1 MMRAALTVLLVA
13 CVAGGT
19 SACALTSKA
28 ELVETRYFSPE
39 RVRPPAEA
47 TATATAGPRSTL
59 ELRLGRVS
67 SGPSL
72 RERIAY
78 RDAAYEL
85 GYYDDLRWTER
96 PETYVRRGLGRALY
110 EDHGVHRVLGGMAPT
125 LDVEV
130 VGFDDLRLPSGRA
143 VRVQLKILLH
153 EDVGVIL
160 EDTLTIERPVAGDKP
175 KIEDVI
181 AAMATALDAACEQVS
196 LRVESALASKRAGAA
211 EAGAK

>member
-1 MMRAALTVLLVA
+1 MMRAALTTLLFTFAAV
-13 CVAGGT
+13 GT

-39 RVRPPAEA
+39 RVRPAQT
-47 TATATAGPRSTL
+47 TAAPRSAL

-96 PETYVRRGLGRALY
+96 PETFVRRGLGRALF
-110 EDHGVHRVLGGMAPT
+110 EDRGVRRVLGGMAPT

-130 VGFDDLRLPSGRA
+130 IAFDDLRLASGRA
-143 VRVQLKILLH
+143 VRVQLKLLLH

-160 EDTLTIERPVAGDKP
+160 EDTLTVERPVAGDKP

-181 AAMATALDAACEQVS
+181 AAMAIALDAACDQVS
-196 LRVESALASKRAGAA
+196 LRVESALASKRPAA

>member
-1 MMRAALTVLLVA
+1 MMRARSAMLLMLLGA
-13 CVAGGT
+13 SIGT

-28 ELVETRYFSPE
+28 ELVDTRYFTPE
-39 RVRPPAEA
+39 RVKPAAEGTPRT
-47 TATATAGPRSTL
+47 TASRGNL
-59 ELRLGRVS
+59 ELRLGRVT

-72 RERIAY
+72 RERITY

-96 PETYVRRGLGRALY
+96 PETFVRRGLGRALF
-110 EDHGVHRVLGGMAPT
+110 EDRGVRRVLGGMAPT

-130 VGFDDLRLPSGRA
+130 TAFDDLRLASGRA
-143 VRVQLKILLH
+143 VRVQLKLLLH

-181 AAMATALDAACEQVS
+181 AAMALALEAACEQVS
-196 LRVESALASKRAGAA
+196 LRVESALASKRPVAA

>member
-1 MMRAALTVLLVA
+1 MMRAALTALLVA
-13 CVAGGT
+13 CATVGT

-28 ELVETRYFSPE
+28 DLVETRYFSPE
-39 RVRPPAEA
+39 RVKPSADA
-47 TATATAGPRSTL
+47 AAASRSTL
-59 ELRLGRVS
+59 ELRLGRVT

-96 PETYVRRGLGRALY
+96 PETYVRRGLGRALF

-125 LDVEV
+125 LDIEV
-130 VGFDDLRLPSGRA
+130 VAFDDLRLASGRA
-143 VRVQLKILLH
+143 VRVQLKVLLH

-196 LRVESALASKRAGAA
+196 LRVESALASKRAAAA